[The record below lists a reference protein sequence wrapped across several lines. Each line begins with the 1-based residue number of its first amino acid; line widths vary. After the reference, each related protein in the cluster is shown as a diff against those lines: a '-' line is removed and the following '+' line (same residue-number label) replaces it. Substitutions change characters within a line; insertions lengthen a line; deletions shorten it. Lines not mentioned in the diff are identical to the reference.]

1 MTRTSPTRARRFA
14 RRARRRAFSVIEMLV
29 ALTIS
34 AMLLTAT
41 LTALDACFKSYK
53 VTTES
58 ASTHVVGRLVMQ
70 RLLTLI
76 RTGEEFGPYPANPVI
91 TPTIESTSI
100 EFAVPVTSTLTQVW
114 TVERIDSPDPETG
127 PFHLQATLTE
137 VESGAVTSTT
147 TRTMLRNVQ
156 DVLFILDYDVGPR
169 LRRATIDIT
178 IQPDDDQADTI
189 GAPLDAPVVRMVAST
204 SPRRLEE

>member
-1 MTRTSPTRARRFA
+1 MTHIRRAA
-14 RRARRRAFSVIEMLV
+14 SRARRRAFSVIEMLV

-114 TVERIDSPDPETG
+114 TVERINSPDPETG

-137 VESGAVTSTT
+137 VENGAVISTT